1 MSASPESTASST
13 LPWRISACF
22 NILDDIQEQ
31 IRFADSKA
39 GFISAFNMLLF
50 GFIASHL
57 DKLRALYVSKDCA
70 SGCIA
75 FALMLVG
82 IYVVSMVITFTLVVT
97 CVISR
102 FGGGAPQGRVFFA
115 HIVARYGKNHQQY
128 ARDIDAMSESA
139 WLDELGAQIVEV
151 SRLAVLKH
159 KCVRWAAFCT
169 LITVLLWIGSLTTM
183 VSLFWMQSP

>member
-1 MSASPESTASST
+1 MTEPSQGATSSAV
-13 LPWRISACF
+13 PWRISACF
-22 NILDDIQEQ
+22 SILSDIQEQ

-39 GFISAFNMLLF
+39 GFIAAFNMLLF
-50 GFIASHL
+50 GFIVNHL
-57 DKLRALYVSKDCA
+57 DKLRTLYAGKEWT
-70 SGCIA
+70 SGFVA

-115 HIVARYGKNHQQY
+115 HIVAQYGRNHRQY
-128 ARDIDAMSESA
+128 ARDVETMSESA
-139 WLDELGAQIVEV
+139 WLDELGTQVIEV

-169 LITVLLWIGSLTTM
+169 LLTVLLWIGSLTTM
-183 VSLFWMQSP
+183 VSLFWMPSP